1 MQASTVQGPHHK
13 IQSVEATGGVYKE
26 QGLIPDALM
35 IHLYKAFLVQVR

>member
-1 MQASTVQGPHHK
+1 MSLVQGPHHK

-35 IHLYKAFLVQVR
+35 IHLYKAFLVEVQ